1 MSGAENKDDQQDH
14 PGFTIAGRP
23 EAVASSPSD
32 FHTFLVSLSMSV
44 LYHLGEIEGPDGR
57 PGPVEL
63 SLAKETIDV
72 IAMLQEKTRGNLTGP
87 EEHLIENLLADLR
100 LRYVDRSKA
109 AGSASRG

>member
-1 MSGAENKDDQQDH
+1 MSGGQRDDDQKGQ
-14 PGFTIAGRP
+14 PGFTITSGP
-23 EAVASSPSD
+23 DSGASTPSD

-72 IAMLQEKTRGNLTGP
+72 IAMLQEKTRGNLTPP
-87 EEHLIENLLADLR
+87 EEHLIQSLLAELR
-100 LRYVDRSKA
+100 LRFVEKSKPGKA
-109 AGSASRG
+109 PRG

>member
-1 MSGAENKDDQQDH
+1 MSGAEREDDQ
-14 PGFTIAGRP
+14 PGFTIAGGP
-23 EAVASSPSD
+23 EVGASSPSD

-72 IAMLQEKTRGNLTGP
+72 IAMLQEKTRGNLTPP
-87 EEHLIENLLADLR
+87 EEHLIQNLLADLR
-100 LRYVDRSKA
+100 LRYVEKSKGGPA
-109 AGSASRG
+109 PRG